1 MSKATLIVSEPGER
15 MRFIT
20 LAGSV
25 SIGREQDN
33 NVRVRRDEHVSKYHA
48 MIEHRDG
55 GFWIKDLVSTNGTT
69 VNGEPVTKPRLL
81 KDNDLICL
89 GGASTLEFHFGGSK
103 KSENIKTEVGDTPL
117 PQSPK
122 VNAPT
127 TKEQAALPVPPP
139 ALPTT
144 PTTPHPPAP
153 PKPDFPLGAILAI
166 LGIFSVGGVLAV
178 LYAAGVIGPSQE
190 PADNFNR
197 EAPAP
202 TQVSENRSPDG
213 RVTPEPAPTPALPV
227 VDPLPPGPDQNAPPD
242 GEVNPE
248 TVRQLAQNLALQIT
262 GKNLYVVDANFA
274 TLISQRLDEYRAAGY
289 YERAQK
295 YRQPI
300 SIYLGP
306 RGSMQLVAYVLA
318 MSQTKFNPK
327 GAGGV
332 WFKSLPQAVVSEA
345 GGDTADIDG
354 VALKHLSERLD
365 NFGRDDFI
373 YAVAC
378 YGMSGD
384 DAGNFG
390 QALRNADPEEKDRYD
405 FWKMKNKRVVN
416 GDQVDLVVRFFA
428 AGVVVENPG
437 LFNLKDAQLSKL
449 MN

>member
-1 MSKATLIVSEPGER
+1 
-15 MRFIT
+15 
-20 LAGSV
+20 
-25 SIGREQDN
+25 
-33 NVRVRRDEHVSKYHA
+33 

-55 GFWIKDLVSTNGTT
+55 GFWIKDLGSTNGTA
-69 VNGEPVTKPRLL
+69 VNDEPLTRPRLL

-117 PQSPK
+117 PKDPK

-127 TKEQAALPVPPP
+127 TKEHAALPVPPP
-139 ALPTT
+139 PAPPT
-144 PTTPHPPAP
+144 PTPPTPPHPPAP

-166 LGIFSVGGVLAV
+166 LAIVSAGGVLAV
-178 LYAAGVIGPSQE
+178 LYATGVIGSQRE
-190 PADNFNR
+190 PTDNFNR
-197 EAPAP
+197 ETPTP

-213 RVTPEPAPTPALPV
+213 RVTPEPAPTPAVLV
-227 VDPLPPGPDQNAPPD
+227 VDPTPTAPDPNDPPD
-242 GEVNPE
+242 GEVNPA
-248 TVRQLAQNLALQIT
+248 TVRQLAQNLTLQIT
-262 GKNLYVVDANFA
+262 GKNLYVIDANFA
-274 TLISQRLDEYRAAGY
+274 TLISQRLDEYRAVGY

-300 SIYLGP
+300 SIYLGS
-306 RGSMQLVAYVLA
+306 RGSMQLVAYVIA

-354 VALKHLSERLD
+354 VALKHLGERLD

-384 DAGNFG
+384 DAGKFA

-416 GDQVDLVVRFFA
+416 GEQVELVVRFFA
-428 AGVVVENPG
+428 AGIVAENPG